1 MTKTTKKDTKI
12 ILNKEEQAL
21 CRFIAKRR
29 YETARGAGVTNSKKG
44 DQSNEATDLE
54 GVAAELAF
62 AKFYKA
68 YPSGVFDIGARSSN
82 KGEDSEGDITINGFT
97 IDVKATKYGTGRL
110 IAAEWKD
117 HSHMDYY
124 ALVVGTFPKYEVK
137 GLISTKELIQD
148 ERLKC
153 LPNGTNKVY
162 QAEQSELSFPTE
174 LES

>member
-12 ILNKEEQAL
+12 VLNKEEQAL
-21 CRFIAKRR
+21 CKFIAKRR

-44 DQSNEATDLE
+44 NQSNEATDLE

-82 KGEDSEGDITINGFT
+82 KGEDSDGDITINELI
-97 IDVKATKYGTGRL
+97 IDVKATKYETGRL

-117 HSHMDYY
+117 HSSIDYY
-124 ALVVGTFPKYEVK
+124 ALVVGKFPKYEIK
-137 GLISTKELIQD
+137 GLMSTGELITE
-148 ERLKC
+148 ERLKT

-162 QAEQSELSFPTE
+162 QATQDELCFPKE
-174 LES
+174 LY

>member
-1 MTKTTKKDTKI
+1 MTKTIKKNTEV

-44 DQSNEATDLE
+44 NQSNEATDLE
-54 GVAAELAF
+54 GVAAELVF

-82 KGEDSEGDITINGFT
+82 KGEDSDGDIAINQLI
-97 IDVKATKYGTGRL
+97 IDVKATKYETGRL

-117 HSHMDYY
+117 HSSIDYY
-124 ALVVGTFPKYEVK
+124 ALVVGEFPKYEVR
-137 GLISTKELIQD
+137 GLMSTGELITE
-148 ERLKC
+148 ERLKT

-162 QAEQSELSFPTE
+162 QATQDELCFPEE
-174 LES
+174 LR

>member
-1 MTKTTKKDTKI
+1 MTKTIKRDTKI

-44 DQSNEATDLE
+44 EQSNEATDLE
-54 GVAAELAF
+54 GVSAELAF

-82 KGEDSEGDITINGFT
+82 KGEDSDGDIAINQLI
-97 IDVKATKYGTGRL
+97 IDVKATKYETGRL

-117 HSHMDYY
+117 HSSIDYY
-124 ALVVGTFPKYEVK
+124 ALVVGEFPKYEVR
-137 GLISTKELIQD
+137 GLMSTGELITE
-148 ERLKC
+148 ERLKT
-153 LPNGTNKVY
+153 LPNGSNKVY
-162 QAEQSELSFPTE
+162 QATQDELCFPEE
-174 LES
+174 LR

>member
-1 MTKTTKKDTKI
+1 MTKTIKKGTKV
-12 ILNKEEQAL
+12 ILNREEQAL

-54 GVAAELAF
+54 GVAAELVF

-82 KGEDSEGDITINGFT
+82 KGEDSDGDIAINQLI
-97 IDVKATKYGTGRL
+97 IDVKATKYETGRL

-117 HSHMDYY
+117 HSSIDYY
-124 ALVVGTFPKYEVK
+124 ALVVGEFPKYEVR
-137 GLISTKELIQD
+137 GLMSTGELITE
-148 ERLKC
+148 ERLKT

-162 QAEQSELSFPTE
+162 QATQDELCFPEE
-174 LES
+174 LR

>member
-12 ILNKEEQAL
+12 VLNKEEQAL

-62 AKFYKA
+62 AKSYQT

-82 KGEDSEGDITINGFT
+82 KGEDSDGDITINGFT

-117 HSHMDYY
+117 HSSIDYY
-124 ALVVGTFPKYEVK
+124 ALVVGKFPKYEVK
-137 GLISTKELIQD
+137 GLMSTGELITE
-148 ERLKC
+148 ERLKT

-162 QAEQSELSFPTE
+162 QATQDELCFPEE
-174 LES
+174 LY

>member
-1 MTKTTKKDTKI
+1 MTKTIKKNTEV

-44 DQSNEATDLE
+44 NQSNEATDLE
-54 GVAAELAF
+54 GVAAELVF

-82 KGEDSEGDITINGFT
+82 KGEDSDGDIAINQLI
-97 IDVKATKYGTGRL
+97 IDVKATKYETGRL

-117 HSHMDYY
+117 HSSIDYY
-124 ALVVGTFPKYEVK
+124 ALVVGEFPKYEVR
-137 GLISTKELIQD
+137 GLMSTGELITE
-148 ERLKC
+148 ERLKT
-153 LPNGTNKVY
+153 LPNGSNKVY
-162 QAEQSELSFPTE
+162 QATQDELCFPEE
-174 LES
+174 LR

>member
-1 MTKTTKKDTKI
+1 MTKTIKRDTKI

-44 DQSNEATDLE
+44 EPSNEATDL
-54 GVAAELAF
+54 
-62 AKFYKA
+62 
-68 YPSGVFDIGARSSN
+68 
-82 KGEDSEGDITINGFT
+82 DSEGDIIINERT

-137 GLISTKELIQD
+137 GLISTEELIQD
-148 ERLKC
+148 KRLKC

-162 QAEQSELSFPTE
+162 QAEQSELNFPIE